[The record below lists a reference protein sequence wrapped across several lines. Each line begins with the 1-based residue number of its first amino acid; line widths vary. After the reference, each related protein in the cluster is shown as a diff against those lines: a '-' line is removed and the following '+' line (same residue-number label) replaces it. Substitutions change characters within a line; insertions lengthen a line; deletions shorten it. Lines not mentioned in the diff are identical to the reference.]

1 MNEASQWRFALA
13 QQLAK
18 AYAANPKAQVVMA
31 AGSTGRGT
39 ADRYSDLEID
49 VYWSAPPTAA
59 ERRSVVA
66 GGGGVLLTLFDYE
79 EDEWAE
85 EISIGGFHIG
95 TSTFLVET
103 MESYLTEVL
112 DEYSTAP
119 LPQMRLYSLQ
129 HAIPLVGAEL
139 VERWRTRAAAYPT
152 ALAHAMLRENLV
164 FEGFGYAEEML
175 AARDDMLALA
185 DIFCR
190 VERQILGAL
199 LGLNRLYLPNPTY
212 KGMDEL
218 IAEMRFSPPDL
229 STRLKHAFRLPPLEG
244 VQLLHSVIADLFA
257 LIETHVPE
265 FDTRPYRER
274 VRQRRGV
281 WDHAPGSY

>member
-1 MNEASQWRFALA
+1 MNEATQWRFALA

-18 AYAANPKAQVVMA
+18 SYAANPKARVIMV
-31 AGSTGRGT
+31 AGSTGRGS

-49 VYWSAPPTAA
+49 VYWSAPPTDA
-59 ERRSVVA
+59 ERKAAVEGSGA
-66 GGGGVLLTLFDYE
+66 ELLSLYAYE

-85 EISIGGFHIG
+85 DISIGDFHIG

-103 MESYLTEVL
+103 MEQYLTQVL
-112 DEYSTAP
+112 DEHSTAP
-119 LPQMRLYSLQ
+119 LPLMRLYSLQ
-129 HAIPLVGAEL
+129 HAMPLVGAEL

-152 ALAHAMLRENLV
+152 ALAHAMLREHLV

-218 IAEMRFSPPDL
+218 IAEMRLSPPDL
-229 STRLKHAFRLPPLEG
+229 SARLKHTFRLPSLEG
-244 VQLLHSVIADLFA
+244 VHLLHSVIEDLFA
-257 LIETHVPE
+257 LIETYMPE
-265 FDTRPYRER
+265 FDTQPYRESI
-274 VRQRRGV
+274 RQRRGV
-281 WDHAPGSY
+281 WDQPLTT